1 VLFLVPLIV
10 HSANIICRGH
20 KQLQFTG
27 ALLCNLT
34 AATQGQFAGA
44 LLGSLAAAV

>member
-1 VLFLVPLIV
+1 V
-10 HSANIICRGH
+10 H

-27 ALLCNLT
+27 ALLCSLT

-44 LLGSLAAAV
+44 LLGSLAAAVQVCVLGFGWRAIVIW

>member
-1 VLFLVPLIV
+1 LFFVRLFVRR
-10 HSANIICRGH
+10 ANIVRRVH

-27 ALLCNLT
+27 ALLCSLT